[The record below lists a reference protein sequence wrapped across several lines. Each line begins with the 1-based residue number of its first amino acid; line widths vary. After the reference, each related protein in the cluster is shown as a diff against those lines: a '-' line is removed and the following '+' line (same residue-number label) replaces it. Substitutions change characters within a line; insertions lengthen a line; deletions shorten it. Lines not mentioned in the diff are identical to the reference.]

1 MEKNEKLLRYS
12 MQLAYLH
19 TLLSAKLIT
28 ESEYSRIKKK
38 LQKDYKVPSD
48 ILADFESRDV
58 RWGKGGEAD
67 GKSRCNQG
75 SGICD

>member
-38 LQKDYKVPSD
+38 LQKDYKVLSD
-48 ILADFESRDV
+48 ILVDFESRDV
-58 RWGKGGEAD
+58 R
-67 GKSRCNQG
+67 
-75 SGICD
+75 

>member
-38 LQKDYKVPSD
+38 LLKDYKVPSD

-58 RWGKGGEAD
+58 R
-67 GKSRCNQG
+67 
-75 SGICD
+75 

>member
-1 MEKNEKLLRYS
+1 MEKNDRLIRYS

-19 TLLSAKLIT
+19 TLFSAKLIT

-38 LQKDYKVPSD
+38 LQKDYNVLSD

-58 RWGKGGEAD
+58 R
-67 GKSRCNQG
+67 
-75 SGICD
+75 

>member
-1 MEKNEKLLRYS
+1 MEKNDRLIRYS

-48 ILADFESRDV
+48 ILADFELRHTAGSARTV
-58 RWGKGGEAD
+58 RI
-67 GKSRCNQG
+67 S
-75 SGICD
+75 

>member
-28 ESEYSRIKKK
+28 ESEYSRIKKI

-58 RWGKGGEAD
+58 R
-67 GKSRCNQG
+67 
-75 SGICD
+75 

>member
-38 LQKDYKVPSD
+38 LQKDYNVLSD

-58 RWGKGGEAD
+58 R
-67 GKSRCNQG
+67 
-75 SGICD
+75 

>member
-1 MEKNEKLLRYS
+1 MEKNDKLIRYS

-28 ESEYSRIKKK
+28 ENEYSRIKKE

-58 RWGKGGEAD
+58 R
-67 GKSRCNQG
+67 
-75 SGICD
+75 

>member
-1 MEKNEKLLRYS
+1 MEKNGRLIRYS
-12 MQLAYLH
+12 MQRAHLH

-38 LQKDYKVPSD
+38 LQKDYNVPSD

-58 RWGKGGEAD
+58 R
-67 GKSRCNQG
+67 
-75 SGICD
+75 

>member
-1 MEKNEKLLRYS
+1 MEKNDKLIRYS
-12 MQLAYLH
+12 MQLAYLY

-58 RWGKGGEAD
+58 R
-67 GKSRCNQG
+67 
-75 SGICD
+75 

>member
-1 MEKNEKLLRYS
+1 MDKNDKLIRYS

-38 LQKDYKVPSD
+38 LQKDYKVWVL
-48 ILADFESRDV
+48 I
-58 RWGKGGEAD
+58 
-67 GKSRCNQG
+67 
-75 SGICD
+75 

>member
-1 MEKNEKLLRYS
+1 MEKNDKLIRYS

-38 LQKDYKVPSD
+38 KLQKDYKVPSD

-58 RWGKGGEAD
+58 R
-67 GKSRCNQG
+67 
-75 SGICD
+75 

>member
-1 MEKNEKLLRYS
+1 MDKNEKLIRYS

-38 LQKDYKVPSD
+38 KLQKDYKVPSD

-58 RWGKGGEAD
+58 R
-67 GKSRCNQG
+67 
-75 SGICD
+75 

>member
-1 MEKNEKLLRYS
+1 MEKNNKLIRYS

-19 TLLSAKLIT
+19 SLLSAKLIT
-28 ESEYSRIKKK
+28 ESEYSRIKKT

-58 RWGKGGEAD
+58 R
-67 GKSRCNQG
+67 
-75 SGICD
+75 

>member
-1 MEKNEKLLRYS
+1 MEKSEKLIRYS

-28 ESEYSRIKKK
+28 ENEYSRIKKN

-58 RWGKGGEAD
+58 R
-67 GKSRCNQG
+67 
-75 SGICD
+75 

>member
-38 LQKDYKVPSD
+38 LQKDYKVTSD

-58 RWGKGGEAD
+58 R
-67 GKSRCNQG
+67 
-75 SGICD
+75 